1 MLSVPFFSPDNVF
14 RLKKPVISFNKKP
27 PSQQTPNPEKEHKA
41 SQAAQSCREIDA
53 KEMEPFSANQ
63 EGSECSNGVSGNGW
77 KDIFHKRAQA
87 QKKIDEKIGER
98 IERIKE
104 AVQIGHVLFTLGSY

>member
-1 MLSVPFFSPDNVF
+1 
-14 RLKKPVISFNKKP
+14 
-27 PSQQTPNPEKEHKA
+27 
-41 SQAAQSCREIDA
+41 
-53 KEMEPFSANQ
+53 MEPFGANQ
-63 EGSECSNGVSGNGW
+63 EGSECGNGVSGNGW

-104 AVQIGHVLFTLGSY
+104 AVQICHQFYLLFTKN